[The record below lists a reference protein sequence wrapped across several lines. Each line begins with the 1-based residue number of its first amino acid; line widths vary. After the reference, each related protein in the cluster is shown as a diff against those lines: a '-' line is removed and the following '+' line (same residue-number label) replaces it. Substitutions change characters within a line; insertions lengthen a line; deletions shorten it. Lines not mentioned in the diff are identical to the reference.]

1 MSKLK
6 LNITMS
12 IDGFAAGPDQSPEHP
27 LGLGGEKLHGWLYR
41 SRRSVEA
48 TARKAAR
55 STRVR
60 PSPRKSSAAP
70 ARRSWA
76 GTCSAAA
83 QVRGTSR
90 GKAGGET
97 IHPSTIPSSSSLII
111 SASHWRCRAERR
123 STSPPPGS
131 SRRSSR
137 RGRQPERRT
146 FTRGRGIGRAA
157 VPRSGSARRDR
168 RLDRAD
174 PARWRRP
181 AVRKPGS
188 GEARAGRVGRGA
200 RSDSHQVR
208 PGVAAR
214 WSRLRRVGGDLVSR
228 RSRLRCVETALRLGM
243 AVRWRP
249 VIKNDHAYGRL
260 GAVAV

>member
-27 LGLGGEKLHGWLYR
+27 LGLGGEKLHGWLYPL
-41 SRRSVEA
+41 
-48 TARKAAR
+48 KAFRGGHGEEGGEVNA
-55 STRVR
+55 ST
-60 PSPRKSSAAP
+60 PFARKSSAAP

-83 QVRGTSR
+83 Q
-90 GKAGGET
+90 GGDESWKGWWET
-97 IHPSTIPSSSSLII
+97 IHPSTIPFSSSLII

-123 STSPPPGS
+123 STSSPPGS

-137 RGRQPERRT
+137 RGGRRREGRV
-146 FTRGRGIGRAA
+146 TRGRGIGRAA

-181 AVRKPGS
+181 AVRKPGR

-214 WSRLRRVGGDLVSR
+214 WSRLRRARR
-228 RSRLRCVETALRLGM
+228 RSCQQEKRTSMCRDRFEVGA
-243 AVRWRP
+243 WR
-249 VIKNDHAYGRL
+249 
-260 GAVAV
+260 